1 MDKIISGTNGRIEL
15 GKHIVADPEIGSGKP
30 TFKGTRKSVDNIIR
44 TFERG
49 HTVDE
54 VAQKWNLPAEAVIEA
69 LQLAARAVREHYRSA
84 PLSVKPPAD
93 QEVDMQRE
101 AVVVGASR

>member
-1 MDKIISGTNGRIEL
+1 MDKMISGTNGRIEL

-54 VAQKWNLPAEAVIEA
+54 VAQKWGLSSEAVIEA
-69 LQLAARAVREHYRSA
+69 LQLAARAVRQHYRAA
-84 PLSVKPPAD
+84 PLPVKPAMD
-93 QEVDMQRE
+93 REVDVPRE
-101 AVVVGASR
+101 TVVAGTSG